1 MKNQRLRILEWM
13 RKRPITAMA
22 AFDSLGI
29 VNLSGRIAELRQDG
43 YKIENVWT
51 EANNRLGE
59 PVRFVRYK
67 LIKEPARP

>member
-1 MKNQRLRILEWM
+1 MRNQRHQIITWM

-43 YKIENVWT
+43 YQIENIWT
-51 EANNRLGE
+51 EAPNRHGQMT
-59 PVRFVRYK
+59 RFVRYR
-67 LIKEPARP
+67 LVKEAA